1 MARKMRLGLGQFSE
15 LSEERLKFIKQLGV
29 EDVLLNT
36 PQLPGTER
44 WEFMDILQLRT
55 EIENAGLRLAALE
68 NVPVSF
74 YDKAMPRFTRARRAN

>member
-36 PQLPGTER
+36 AKLPGTER
-44 WEFMDILQLRT
+44 WEYEDILQLRT
-55 EIENAGLRLAALE
+55 EVE
-68 NVPVSF
+68 
-74 YDKAMPRFTRARRAN
+74 ARWTTVGSP

>member
-1 MARKMRLGLGQFSE
+1 MKQKMRLGLGQFNA

-44 WEFMDILQLRT
+44 WEIHGTFFISGQR
-55 EIENAGLRLAALE
+55 
-68 NVPVSF
+68 
-74 YDKAMPRFTRARRAN
+74 

>member
-1 MARKMRLGLGQFSE
+1 MKQKMRLGLGQFNA

-44 WEFMDILQLRT
+44 WEFMDILHLPDGDRECWVT
-55 EIENAGLRLAALE
+55 
-68 NVPVSF
+68 VSR
-74 YDKAMPRFTRARRAN
+74 P

>member
-36 PQLPGTER
+36 AQLPGT
-44 WEFMDILQLRT
+44 DAVGI
-55 EIENAGLRLAALE
+55 
-68 NVPVSF
+68 
-74 YDKAMPRFTRARRAN
+74 

>member
-1 MARKMRLGLGQFSE
+1 MAQKMRLGLGQFSE

-44 WEFMDILQLRT
+44 WEFMDIPSSPDRDRKRRVTVSGTRERACLILRQSD
-55 EIENAGLRLAALE
+55 AWLA
-68 NVPVSF
+68 
-74 YDKAMPRFTRARRAN
+74 RTRRTN